1 MTLENFGVPTPES
14 KELPVTIEPVTIAD
28 FEGIRDAHYRSWLAT
43 YPNKE
48 IGVTE
53 EDVHVRFKDRLSDS
67 RRNQFE
73 GVLKDKNFLYLVAK
87 ISGSVIGFAVFKKE
101 PERNF
106 LDALY
111 VVPEYFG
118 NKIGYQLWSEGKK
131 FFNDNLPIELEVVSY
146 NDRAIEFYK
155 KLGFVMT
162 DKVPKP
168 GPVMPVSNVTLPTKV
183 MSIGAIIKE

>member
-1 MTLENFGVPTPES
+1 MKLEIPNKSES
-14 KELPVTIEPVTIAD
+14 KELPVTIEPATVAD
-28 FEGIRDAHYRSWLAT
+28 FKGVREAHYSSWLAT

-53 EDVHVRFKDRLSDS
+53 EDVHARFKDRLSDS

-73 GVLKDKNFLYLVAK
+73 EVLKDTNNLYLVAK
-87 ISGSVIGFAVFKKE
+87 LAGNVIGFAVFKKE
-101 PERNF
+101 LERNF

-118 NKIGYQLWSEGKK
+118 HKIGYKLWSEGKK

-146 NDRAIEFYK
+146 NDRAINFYK

-162 DKVPKP
+162 DKVPKL
-168 GPVMPVSNVTLPTKV
+168 GPIMPVSKIMLPTKV
-183 MSIGAIIKE
+183 MSMSAIIKQ

>member
-1 MTLENFGVPTPES
+1 MTLENFEVPTPEY
-14 KELPVTIEPVTIAD
+14 KEIPVTIEPATTAD
-28 FEGIRDAHYRSWLAT
+28 FNGVRDAHYRSWLAT

-48 IGVTE
+48 IGVTK

-67 RRNQFE
+67 GKKRFGE
-73 GVLKDKNFLYLVAK
+73 VLNDKNNLYLVAK

-118 NKIGYQLWSEGKK
+118 RKIGYQLWSEGKK
-131 FFNDNLPIELEVVSY
+131 FFNDNLPIELEVVNY
-146 NDRAIEFYK
+146 NDRAINFYK
-155 KLGFVMT
+155 KLGFIMT

-168 GPVMPVSNVTLPTKV
+168 GPVMPISKIMLPTKV
-183 MSIGAIIKE
+183 MSMSAIIKE